1 MYNGPEEDYLREEYW
16 EMIEDMW
23 GEFLAMSSES

>member
-1 MYNGPEEDYLREEYW
+1 MYTGPEEDYLREAYW
-16 EMIEDMW
+16 EKIEDMW